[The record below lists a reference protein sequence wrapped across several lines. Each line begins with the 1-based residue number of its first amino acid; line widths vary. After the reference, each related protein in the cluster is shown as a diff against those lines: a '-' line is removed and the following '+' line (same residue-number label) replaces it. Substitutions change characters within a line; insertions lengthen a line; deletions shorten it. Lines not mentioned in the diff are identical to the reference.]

1 MFNIGDYIKA
11 SRECAR
17 VEKENRRKWQIA
29 YWMKALKKAGNYSNV
44 ALYGAGEHTREL
56 LEYLSSDPGMEENV
70 LEKIRCIIALERG
83 RDIGKF
89 PVITVEEAREKYNI
103 DLIIISSSIYQNVI
117 YDRLKSYSLPG
128 IDLLKIYSDEDHVV
142 PRERAY
148 ASYDEKNVLK
158 SDIDFDHLQRYGW
171 ALGFVRGKVVVDM
184 ACGSGYGSGWMASVA
199 EKVIGVDISEHAIAH
214 ANKTYGNTNCEFIC
228 ENISNIEL
236 DLQADVVVS
245 FETVE
250 HIVDEDSYFA
260 AIDRILKPGGILLI
274 STPLAQSNGV
284 SISNPYHTNE

>member
-1 MFNIGDYIKA
+1 
-11 SRECAR
+11 
-17 VEKENRRKWQIA
+17 
-29 YWMKALKKAGNYSNV
+29 
-44 ALYGAGEHTREL
+44 
-56 LEYLSSDPGMEENV
+56 
-70 LEKIRCIIALERG
+70 
-83 RDIGKF
+83 
-89 PVITVEEAREKYNI
+89 
-103 DLIIISSSIYQNVI
+103 
-117 YDRLKSYSLPG
+117 
-128 IDLLKIYSDEDHVV
+128 
-142 PRERAY
+142 
-148 ASYDEKNVLK
+148 
-158 SDIDFDHLQRYGW
+158 
-171 ALGFVRGKVVVDM
+171 
-184 ACGSGYGSGWMASVA
+184 MASVA

-284 SISNPYHTNE
+284 SISNPYHTNEYTRERFCSTLEKHFGQILWYRQDSGNDYAVSIDDGSMKADSGSLTIMLAVCSK